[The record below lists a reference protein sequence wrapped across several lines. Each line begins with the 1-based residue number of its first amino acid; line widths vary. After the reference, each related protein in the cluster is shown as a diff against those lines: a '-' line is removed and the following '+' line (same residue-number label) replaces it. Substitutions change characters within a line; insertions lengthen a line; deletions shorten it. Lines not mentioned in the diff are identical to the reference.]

1 MAFDD
6 MPDPDYNSGSR
17 FDIPVGTVPMSQPY
31 KSSHVDAV
39 SGAAVDINSDFAG
52 SAGMPAPYIGMM
64 DNKTF
69 ADWRER
75 VAKER
80 GDEVV
85 NREFGK
91 EGPKFWGFTYGKGT
105 AGRLVKMRQEW
116 VNEKKNALAGNPAS
130 AAAYLNASL
139 SAPDDSGARQRLPN
153 HTKGM
158 GKSLRSDITDKMA
171 ELLLGMDR
179 RRNIPEY
186 TRLVEMA
193 VGLCSYFSVLS
204 VDAGTGAIVAD
215 EAADI
220 RLMQNTKQL
229 TGDIS
234 YALGS
239 AKKIVNFHYMGG
251 SDQLGARYFMDN
263 VERQAQDAL
272 SRYDHAKVFYNQ
284 DFDYTQGNVL
294 GRIGKSPADLGQA
307 GYAYNQACAQR
318 QIDVGNL
325 LSRAGIRLEN
335 YGSGGAGENGLGAV
349 LAQDAERI
357 VNSLEQGAF
366 NVRVL
371 PGDIESL
378 KRLVAEWKNYD
389 AAVQNIASQVGTLD
403 DDDLAEYLDAYV
415 HGRGEGG
422 APWWEPEDKLDRV
435 QSFLRSHEQML
446 KARSASTPLPDGT
459 NPDDIVNEGIAS
471 ARENGELDKY
481 DTSKD
486 MRPAPSVSTVQ
497 SAPLSR
503 WQ

>member
-1 MAFDD
+1 MAKQFNTWDVDPGMFDSS
-6 MPDPDYNSGSR
+6 P
-17 FDIPVGTVPMSQPY
+17 PY

-39 SGAAVDINSDFAG
+39 SGAAVDPNSDSAG
-52 SAGMPAPYIGMM
+52 STGMPTPYIGMM

-75 VAKER
+75 VAKES
-80 GDEVV
+80 GDEVA

-91 EGPKFWGFTYGKGT
+91 AGAKVWGFTYGKGT
-105 AGRLVKMRQEW
+105 PGRLVKMRQEW

-130 AAAYLNASL
+130 AAAYLNASMT
-139 SAPDDSGARQRLPN
+139 APDEKGGRRQLTSGV
-153 HTKGM
+153 KGI
-158 GKSLRSDITDKMA
+158 GKSAFTEVTDKMA

-179 RRNIPEY
+179 RRSIPEY
-186 TRLVEMA
+186 TRLVEIA
-193 VGLCSYFSVLS
+193 VGLCAYFGAIEVN
-204 VDAGTGAIVAD
+204 AENGAIVATSKSD
-215 EAADI
+215 WQLRSNTGMQENGVGEAF
-220 RLMQNTKQL
+220 L
-229 TGDIS
+229 
-234 YALGS
+234 S
-239 AKKIVNFHYMGG
+239 AKRIVNFHYMGG
-251 SDQLGARYFMDN
+251 PDNLGARYFMDN

-272 SRYDHAKVFYNQ
+272 SSYDHAKVFYNQ
-284 DFDYTQGNVL
+284 EFDYTKGNVL

-325 LSRAGIRLEN
+325 LSRAGIRLED
-335 YGSGGAGENGLGAV
+335 YGSGGEGENGLGAV

-389 AAVQNIASQVGTLD
+389 AAVQNIAAQVGTLD

-435 QSFLRSHEQML
+435 QSFLRSHEQMM

-459 NPDDIVNEGIAS
+459 NPDDVVNEGIAA
-471 ARENGELDKY
+471 ARENGELDEY
-481 DTSKD
+481 DTPKD
-486 MRPAPSVSTVQ
+486 MRPAPSVSTA
-497 SAPLSR
+497 SHAPLSR
-503 WQ
+503 W